1 MENRQEVVQS
11 IMLHFIIN
19 KKKVC
24 LDQFREGLNILG
36 FLEVAKAFPM
46 NYEKYFVQH
55 DDELTP
61 EKVKSILSLPDV
73 DGTPPMLMK
82 YLDECSLKGT
92 LNICLMT

>member
-1 MENRQEVVQS
+1 
-11 IMLHFIIN
+11 MLHFIIN

-24 LDQFREGLNILG
+24 LDQFQEGLNILG
-36 FLEVAKAFPM
+36 FLEAAKAFPL

-61 EKVKSILSLPDV
+61 EKVKSILSLPA
-73 DGTPPMLMK
+73 MLMK

-92 LNICLMT
+92 LNICPMT

>member
-1 MENRQEVVQS
+1 MENTQEVVHS

-19 KKKVC
+19 KNKVC

-36 FLEVAKAFPM
+36 FLEAAKAFPL

-61 EKVKSILSLPDV
+61 EKVKSILPLPGV
-73 DGTPPMLMK
+73 DSTPAMLMK
-82 YLDECSLKGT
+82 YLDECSISMAERYT
-92 LNICLMT
+92 

>member
-1 MENRQEVVQS
+1 
-11 IMLHFIIN
+11 MLHFIIN

-24 LDQFREGLNILG
+24 LDQFLAA
-36 FLEVAKAFPM
+36 AKAFPM

-61 EKVKSILSLPDV
+61 EKVKSILSLPA
-73 DGTPPMLMK
+73 TLMK

>member
-1 MENRQEVVQS
+1 MENTQEVVQS

-24 LDQFREGLNILG
+24 LDQF
-36 FLEVAKAFPM
+36 LEAAKAFPM
-46 NYEKYFVQH
+46 NYEKYFVQN

-73 DGTPPMLMK
+73 DGTPAMLMK